1 MLIANGYIA
10 SRLYDNLVLYRV
22 YRAAGYTGLRDLT
35 AGPDGCLGQCAPS
48 GDSGR
53 GNHPAAQHV
62 TSRMFKNPLV
72 FQYFCI
78 IGAISVLL
86 RMQ

>member
-35 AGPDGCLGQCAPS
+35 AHIVVAVDVVGAFGIALSEVKHHNNDHFSCLNRWGSQP
-48 GDSGR
+48 
-53 GNHPAAQHV
+53 V
-62 TSRMFKNPLV
+62 
-72 FQYFCI
+72 
-78 IGAISVLL
+78 
-86 RMQ
+86 

>member
-35 AGPDGCLGQCAPS
+35 AGPDGYAGQCVPS
-48 GDSGR
+48 GNSGR
-53 GNHPAAQHV
+53 GNHPAIT
-62 TSRMFKNPLV
+62 TSDVAVPNNMTLI
-72 FQYFCI
+72 Y
-78 IGAISVLL
+78 
-86 RMQ
+86 